1 MARPNRR
8 DLILD
13 EAVRLF
19 REQGYAAT
27 GIDDIGAAAG
37 ISGPGVYRHFASKQ
51 DILAEAIREGT
62 DHILTDARVILEQRA
77 GAAERLEA
85 LTDNLVSAVVEHPDL
100 VAVLMQE
107 EHNLEPG
114 ARRAR
119 NRAYGVYLGDWVE
132 VLAEL
137 RPDLPDAE
145 ARTAVHVVV
154 GMVVAVA
161 RYSSGVERDRLAR
174 LLRNM
179 IIGALLAEHG

>member
-1 MARPNRR
+1 MARSNRR
-8 DLILD
+8 DLILE

-27 GIDDIGAAAG
+27 GIDDIGGAAG

-51 DILAEAIREGT
+51 DILAEAIRDGT
-62 DHILTDARVILEQRA
+62 DHLLTDARVILEQSA
-77 GAAERLEA
+77 NAAELIEA
-85 LTDNLVSAVVEHPDL
+85 LTENLVTAVVEHPNL

-107 EHNLEPG
+107 EHNLDPR

-119 NRAYGVYLGDWVE
+119 NKAYGVYLDDWVE
-132 VLAEL
+132 VLIEL
-137 RPDLPDAE
+137 RPDLSDAE

-161 RYSSGVERDRLAR
+161 RYSSGVESERLAR